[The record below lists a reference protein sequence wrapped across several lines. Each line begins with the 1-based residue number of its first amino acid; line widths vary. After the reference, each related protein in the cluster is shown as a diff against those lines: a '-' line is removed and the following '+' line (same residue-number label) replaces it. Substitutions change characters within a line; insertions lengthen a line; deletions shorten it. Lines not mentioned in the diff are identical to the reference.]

1 MVSCGCL
8 EGAESSRLEPDGILL
23 LDVFGVGVLKRQL
36 LLGFRRQTFI
46 IDP

>member
-8 EGAESSRLEPDGILL
+8 EGAESARLEPDGILL
-23 LDVFGVGVLKRQL
+23 LDIFRVGVLKRQL
-36 LLGFRRQTFI
+36 LLGLGRQTFI